1 MWATPGAEVAAM
13 DEQRSRL
20 GYLVPVICFVA
31 FFMACCGV
39 CACVF
44 ARAASQTAQAE
55 SLNTAVQ
62 LCRNT
67 AEICRSGEGWEDG
80 ESLDWYDGT
89 MRLSET
95 GAYWV
100 AVTRT
105 TAENG
110 LGTARIRA
118 GKNGAE
124 ALYTLEIRVYL
135 PERGR

>member
-1 MWATPGAEVAAM
+1 M

-89 MRLSET
+89 MGLSET

-118 GKNGAE
+118 GKDGAE

>member
-1 MWATPGAEVAAM
+1 M
-13 DEQRSRL
+13 DEPRSRL

-31 FFMACCGV
+31 FFMVCCGV

-44 ARAASQTAQAE
+44 ARASSLTAQAE

-67 AEICRSGEGWEDG
+67 AERCRSGADWEDG
-80 ESLDWYDGT
+80 ETLDRYDEA
-89 MRLSET
+89 MCPAEN

-100 AVTRT
+100 AVTR
-105 TAENG
+105 ERGEDG

-118 GKNGAE
+118 GKDGAE